1 MGLDEQPRIVKMV
14 SSRFNKT
21 PGVKRIRNLK
31 SGGQGS
37 ECGKGGYGR
46 SWKRK
51 LNMINIYGQILKEL
65 TKIFKIKVEGD

>member
-14 SSRFNKT
+14 ISRFNKRT
-21 PGVKRIRNLK
+21 GVKRIRNLK
-31 SGGQGS
+31 SGGQES
-37 ECGKGGYGR
+37 ECCKGGCGR